1 MGKAGFKPEMALIK
15 KQPRKITRRFLPL
28 IFIGPHLLLFI
39 IFVLIPIVYGLVISF
54 MKWDFINPPV
64 WVGLENY
71 KEILFHTQSTYHR
84 DFLDG
89 LKNTVLFVVLNVP
102 VSILVPLIFALTL
115 SIKPGGS
122 KIFQSILYLPTL
134 FSISAVGII
143 WMQMLNKRFGL
154 VSWFEIKTAITATYP
169 HVWIA
174 LIVMSVWWTMGTNM
188 VIYQAALSGVSKDL
202 YESARLD
209 GAGALNRIWYISLP
223 SIKFQLLYT
232 LVITVA
238 GSFNVY
244 GQPLMLTQQ
253 GVGGAPKINVLIMY
267 IKNLAFGSGQS
278 IAGMA
283 SAMAIILGAFI
294 VVASLIQFKLVIK
307 DE

>member
-1 MGKAGFKPEMALIK
+1 MKMTGTENTDKNKRSRKAKGRL
-15 KQPRKITRRFLPL
+15 LPFA
-28 IFIGPHLLLFI
+28 FIGPHLILFT
-39 IFVLIPIVYGLVISF
+39 IFVLIPIIYGLVISF
-54 MKWDFINPPV
+54 TRWDFINSPV
-64 WVGLENY
+64 WAGLENY
-71 KEILFHTQSTYHR
+71 REILFNKESTYHIQ
-84 DFLDG
+84 FMDG
-89 LKNTVLFVVLNVP
+89 LKNTLLFVVLNVP
-102 VSILVPLIFALTL
+102 VSILVPLLFALL
-115 SIKPGGS
+115 LNMRPRGS

-154 VSWFEIKTAITATYP
+154 ISMFGVKHSVTTTYP
-169 HVWIA
+169 YVWIA
-174 LIVMSVWWTMGTNM
+174 LIIMSVWWTMGTNM

-202 YESARLD
+202 YESAELD
-209 GAGALNRIWYISLP
+209 GAGALKRIWYIALP
-223 SIKFQLLYT
+223 SIRFQLLYT

-253 GVGGAPKINVLIMY
+253 GVGGAPKVNVLIMY

-294 VVASLIQFKLVIK
+294 LVVSFIQFRLVSK

>member
-1 MGKAGFKPEMALIK
+1 MKMTGTGNTDKNKRS
-15 KQPRKITRRFLPL
+15 RKVKGRLLPFA
-28 IFIGPHLLLFI
+28 FIGPHLILFI
-39 IFVLIPIVYGLVISF
+39 IFVLIPIIYGLVISF
-54 MKWDFINPPV
+54 TRWDFINSPV
-64 WVGLENY
+64 WAGLENY
-71 KEILFHTQSTYHR
+71 REILFNKESTYHIQ
-84 DFLDG
+84 FMDG
-89 LKNTVLFVVLNVP
+89 LKNTLLFVVLNVP
-102 VSILVPLIFALTL
+102 VSILVPLLFALL
-115 SIKPGGS
+115 LNMKPRGS
-122 KIFQSILYLPTL
+122 KVFQSILYLPTL

-154 VSWFEIKTAITATYP
+154 ISMFGVKHSVTTTYP
-169 HVWIA
+169 YVWIA
-174 LIVMSVWWTMGTNM
+174 LIIMSVWWTMGTNM

-202 YESARLD
+202 YESAELD
-209 GAGALNRIWYISLP
+209 GAGALKRIWYIALP
-223 SIKFQLLYT
+223 SIRFQLLYT

-253 GVGGAPKINVLIMY
+253 GVGGAPKVNVLIMY

-294 VVASLIQFKLVIK
+294 LVVSLIQFRLVSK